1 MIINLFLG
9 LSLGILVASFFIC
22 VFSINLL
29 KVEHN
34 NLIKLSQRKIF
45 SSGVFV
51 IFFLFAINI
60 VFMIIGLLLSF
71 IYIIFFNSFDSSLIL
86 SSNIYFSYFIIILN
100 FVLFL
105 PTIYIFY
112 NFRISIFIFSL
123 IFIIIFGWIMPFFI
137 S

>member
-71 IYIIFFNSFDSSLIL
+71 IYIIFFNSFDTSLIL

>member
-22 VFSINLL
+22 IFSVNLL
-29 KVEHN
+29 KLEHN

-51 IFFLFAINI
+51 MFFLFAINI
-60 VFMIIGLLLSF
+60 VFMIIGMLLSI
-71 IYIIFFNSFDSSLIL
+71 IYIILFNSFDSSLIL

-100 FVLFL
+100 LVLFF
-105 PTIYIFY
+105 PIIYIFR

>member
-60 VFMIIGLLLSF
+60 VFMIIGLSRQEQREK
-71 IYIIFFNSFDSSLIL
+71 Y
-86 SSNIYFSYFIIILN
+86 
-100 FVLFL
+100 
-105 PTIYIFY
+105 TC
-112 NFRISIFIFSL
+112 
-123 IFIIIFGWIMPFFI
+123 
-137 S
+137 